1 MLNSKAIVYF
11 KDSIN
16 LKTNSFLPRTSHS
29 RNVGNNLKMT
39 KGTTNKILLI
49 NVILIV
55 LMFIANEF
63 WTELGLTDSENIYYA
78 LIGIIIFGISTGGIF
93 VGIKE
98 LKTKG
103 NKTLIG
109 LIGNSI
115 LTLLFLIAFFYIALT
130 MER

>member
-1 MLNSKAIVYF
+1 
-11 KDSIN
+11 
-16 LKTNSFLPRTSHS
+16 
-29 RNVGNNLKMT
+29 MT
-39 KGTTNKILLI
+39 KSTTNKLLLI

-55 LMFIANEF
+55 LMFISNEF

-78 LIGIIIFGISTGGIF
+78 LIGIIIFGLSTGGIF

-98 LKTKG
+98 LKSNG
-103 NKTLIG
+103 HKTLIG

-115 LTLLFLIAFFYIALT
+115 LTLLFLIVLFYTVLT

>member
-1 MLNSKAIVYF
+1 
-11 KDSIN
+11 
-16 LKTNSFLPRTSHS
+16 
-29 RNVGNNLKMT
+29 
-39 KGTTNKILLI
+39 
-49 NVILIV
+49 
-55 LMFIANEF
+55 MFIANEF

-98 LKTKG
+98 LKSKG
-103 NKTLIG
+103 NKILIG

-115 LTLLFLIAFFYIALT
+115 LTLLFLIVFFYIALT